1 MQQFYEENQSTI
13 GPFPWQQKKK
23 LKMGKTGKTGKMG
36 KMGKTG
42 KMGKMG
48 KICFE
53 KKILFN

>member
-1 MQQFYEENQSTI
+1 MQQLYEENQSTI
-13 GPFPWQQKKK
+13 SPFAWQEKKK
-23 LKMGKTGKTGKMG
+23 LKMG

-42 KMGKMG
+42 KMGKIG